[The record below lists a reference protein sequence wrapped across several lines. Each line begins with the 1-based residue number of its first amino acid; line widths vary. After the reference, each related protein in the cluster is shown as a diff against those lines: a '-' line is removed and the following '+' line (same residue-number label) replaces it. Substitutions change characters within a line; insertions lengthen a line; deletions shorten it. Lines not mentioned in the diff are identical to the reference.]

1 MEEQTTSIWTDLSPV
16 CVLRRILREI
26 PMILAMGLIAA
37 MLTLT
42 AAQCLYQPEYTASAT
57 VAVNAKNASYA
68 SVFSN
73 LTTTSEIANTFTT
86 LFGSDVFK
94 TLSAEEQ
101 SEQQMSG
108 RLTASVVPET
118 NLLQLKVTAPEPV
131 AAFRTLRFVL
141 DHYDVISQH
150 IFQNIVL
157 IGRLGYTRASEC
169 RGDKFRVFRGL
180 GVNNDNR
187 LIASIFFGYGNRCSA
202 CFFNLEKTLLDFD
215 YARVGRSPYKMFE
228 IFRIFS
234 VFANR

>member
-141 DHYDVISQH
+141 DHYDVI
-150 IFQNIVL
+150 
-157 IGRLGYTRASEC
+157 
-169 RGDKFRVFRGL
+169 
-180 GVNNDNR
+180 
-187 LIASIFFGYGNRCSA
+187 
-202 CFFNLEKTLLDFD
+202 
-215 YARVGRSPYKMFE
+215 
-228 IFRIFS
+228 
-234 VFANR
+234 